1 MFYAILYRDL
11 KMPWVQITLSS
22 TPENSEFLEEML
34 LLCGA
39 GAVSMLDGAD
49 QPVFEPL
56 KGTTPL
62 WQDTQVMGLFEAD
75 TDGDA
80 LLDYLTSGWQD
91 TFPDT
96 NFPSHKLEI
105 LEDKD
110 WERQWMDRF
119 EPIQF
124 GERLWVC
131 PSWKPIPDPTAANL
145 MLDPGLAFG
154 TGSHPTTALCLQ
166 WIAQQQWQGKTV
178 IDYGCGSGIL
188 AIAAVLM
195 GATHVAGVDNDTQA
209 LTATM
214 DNAQRNGIS
223 SNTIPV
229 FLPEEIPHKA
239 VDVML
244 ANILA
249 GPLIDM
255 AAGLAKLTKPAGLI
269 TLSGILEHQA
279 NAVIEA
285 YEPWFDMHT
294 VVSKDEWVRIDG
306 QKR

>member
-1 MFYAILYRDL
+1 
-11 KMPWVQITLSS
+11 MPWVQLTLSS
-22 TPENSEFLEEML
+22 SPGNSEFLEDML

-49 QPVFEPL
+49 QPVFEPI

-75 TDGDA
+75 TDADA
-80 LLDYLTSGWQD
+80 LLDYLGNGWKA
-91 TFPDT
+91 TFANAP
-96 NFPSHKLEI
+96 FPNYKLEI

-119 EPIQF
+119 EPLKF
-124 GERLWVC
+124 GSRLWVC
-131 PSWKPIPDPTAANL
+131 PSWKPVPDPMAVNL

-166 WIAQQQWQGKTV
+166 WIAEQDWQGKTV

-188 AIAAVLM
+188 AIGAMLM
-195 GATHVAGVDNDTQA
+195 GAKRVLGVDNDTQA
-209 LTATM
+209 LTATK
-214 DNAQRNGIS
+214 DNAQRNGIAAQA
-223 SNTIPV
+223 IPV
-229 FLPEEIPHKA
+229 FLPENTPQEA

-255 AAGLAKLTKPAGLI
+255 AAHLAELTKVRGLI
-269 TLSGILEHQA
+269 TLSGILEQQA
-279 NAVIEA
+279 DAVVKA
-285 YEPWFDMHT
+285 YSPWFDMHT
-294 VVSKDEWVRIDG
+294 VASKDEWVRIDG
-306 QKR
+306 IKR

>member
-1 MFYAILYRDL
+1 
-11 KMPWVQITLSS
+11 MPWVQITLSS
-22 TPENSEFLEEML
+22 TPENSEVLEDML

-49 QPVFEPL
+49 QPVFEPI

-62 WQDTQVMGLFEAD
+62 WKDTRVMGLFEAD
-75 TDGDA
+75 TDADA
-80 LLDYLTSGWQD
+80 LLEYLSNGWQAA
-91 TFPDT
+91 
-96 NFPSHKLEI
+96 FPSIQFPNYKLEI

-124 GERLWVC
+124 GPRLWVC
-131 PSWKPIPDPTAANL
+131 PSWKPVPDATAVNL

-166 WIAQQQWQGKTV
+166 WIAQQEWQGKTV

-188 AIAAVLM
+188 AIGAILM
-195 GATHVAGVDNDTQA
+195 GAEHVLGVDNDTQA
-209 LTATM
+209 LTATI
-214 DNAQRNGIS
+214 DNAQRNGIAAKS
-223 SNTIPV
+223 IPV
-229 FLPEEIPHKA
+229 FLPEDTPNET

-255 AAGLAKLTKPAGLI
+255 AARLAELTKPSGLI
-269 TLSGILEHQA
+269 ALSGILSHQA
-279 NAVIEA
+279 GAVIEA

-294 VVSKDEWVRIDG
+294 TVTKDEWVRIDG
-306 QKR
+306 TRR